1 MWYAGGFLWLC
12 ADVALVALVWVFLA
26 VARRWWVAGS
36 IMVLCSFLSHC
47 LLFESS
53 PAAFFSSSRWLHIRV
68 CNISKTT
75 LVTWFL
81 SRCLLFESSSAAM

>member
-36 IMVLCSFLSHC
+36 IMVL
-47 LLFESS
+47 
-53 PAAFFSSSRWLHIRV
+53 
-68 CNISKTT
+68 
-75 LVTWFL
+75 
-81 SRCLLFESSSAAM
+81 